1 MKDNTT
7 NISAIG
13 LNLRSI
19 KTFEFF
25 FKKTCKG
32 RYVLCESHN
41 DANITLVDI
50 DVPGSNNALKEQQLI
65 NPKNKFVCLSIAD
78 NNKLNLPHI
87 KKPINSASLIAILDS
102 FAKVEPSKESK
113 DIVADNTNKTN
124 DLIARENSRQFNK
137 NRSALAG
144 RHIGANDDTGF
155 FGDNE
160 DISTK
165 NSKDITKVTYHPK
178 KMFQGAV
185 IEGYHIAKQNNC
197 AIQVTALGISIII
210 DPSNSKVYTTTP
222 ERIFRPICLLET
234 NNKAQFKHLGVE
246 HLKDKVSHFQSNK
259 DTDDN
264 CSDIDTFLWKITLWS
279 SRGRIPEDTDLSVP
293 VYLAHWPNLT
303 RLDNIPHAPRIAALL
318 ISAPDTLCHVAEKL
332 QIPQRYVFGFYSAA
346 HTLNLSSNARR
357 QVDSLFKP
365 VDKPVSQSRSI
376 LRKIFKHITRKSQAD
391 NSIQKQNNAQ

>member
-1 MKDNTT
+1 MKDKAT

-25 FKKTCKG
+25 FKKTCEG
-32 RYVLCESHN
+32 RYVLCENHN
-41 DANITLVDI
+41 DASITLVDI
-50 DVPGSNNALKEQQLI
+50 DVPESNDALKEQQLT
-65 NPKNKFVCLSIAD
+65 NSENKFVCLSIAEE
-78 NNKLNLPHI
+78 NKLSLPHI
-87 KKPINSASLIAILDS
+87 KKPINSAALIELLDS
-102 FAKVEPSKESK
+102 LVRVEPDKERK
-113 DIVADNTNKTN
+113 KIVEDKADKTN
-124 DLIARENSRQFNK
+124 NLIARENSRQFNK

-144 RHIGANDDTGF
+144 KHLGANDDTDF
-155 FGDNE
+155 FGDHE
-160 DISTK
+160 DIRSD
-165 NSKDITKVTYHPK
+165 NSKDIAKVSYHPE
-178 KMFQGAV
+178 KMFQGAAAK
-185 IEGYHIAKQNNC
+185 GYHIAQKNNC

-210 DPSNSKVYTTTP
+210 DPSNFKVYTTTP

-234 NNKAQFKHLGVE
+234 DNKVEFKHLDVD
-246 HLKDKVSHFQSNK
+246 HLKNKVSHLQPNR
-259 DTDDN
+259 DTDEN

-279 SRGRIPEDTDLSVP
+279 SRGRIPADTDLSIP

-318 ISAPDTLCHVAEKL
+318 ILAPDTLCHVAERL

-346 HTLNLSSNARR
+346 HALNLSSNARR

-365 VDKPVSQSRSI
+365 ADKPLSQSRSI

-391 NSIQKQNNAQ
+391 DSIPKQNDAR